1 MAAGITAYAANK
13 CLDAML
19 NNTSFVV
26 TQGYLKLHIGA
37 PGAAGTTNAATETTR
52 KAASFSAASGG
63 AIASDADMVW
73 TSIAGS
79 QTPTFFSL
87 WDDVSAGNCL
97 LTGTITGNAY
107 SAGDTVTI
115 AAGTCTASLTIA
127 S

>member
-26 TQGYLKLHIGA
+26 VQGYLKLHIGS
-37 PGAAGTTNAATETTR
+37 PGATGTTNAATETTR
-52 KAASFSAASGG
+52 KAANFALAASGS
-63 AIASDADMVW
+63 ITSDADMVW

-79 QTPTFFSL
+79 QTATFFSM
-87 WDDVSAGNCL
+87 WDDVAAGNCL
-97 LTGTITGNAY
+97 FTGTLTGNPYT
-107 SAGDTVTI
+107 AGDTVTI
-115 AAGTCTASLTIA
+115 SSGAATASLTIA